1 MTKNIWTNLVVLS
14 ALFGLCWGTLG
25 ELPTAA
31 MDGAAQAVE
40 LTVTMAGAYM
50 LWMGLLEIGHH
61 SGFNDKMARGLGKI
75 LGPLFPGVRRDKE
88 AMGAICMNIAAN
100 TLGMGSAATPFGLKA
115 MERMKKIQNAKS
127 ATYDM
132 IMFLVL
138 NTSSLLLIPTSII
151 ALRTA
156 CGSTDPFS
164 VTLPIIL
171 DSCIMT
177 VVGIATA
184 ILMGRRMR

>member
-1 MTKNIWTNLVVLS
+1 MQAAFFKAKHLFLFAVFALLVDVYKR
-14 ALFGLCWGTLG
+14 
-25 ELPTAA
+25 
-31 MDGAAQAVE
+31 Q
-40 LTVTMAGAYM
+40 
-50 LWMGLLEIGHH
+50 LLEIGHQ
-61 SGFNDKMARGLGKI
+61 SGLNDKMARGLGKI

-156 CGSTDPFS
+156 WRHRPFFGDA
-164 VTLPIIL
+164 PHHP
-171 DSCIMT
+171 
-177 VVGIATA
+177 G
-184 ILMGRRMR
+184 